1 MDASDGILMVHFK
14 SLAKAFKTL
23 KSSDGVTH
31 LGDDG
36 VLRSLNAARDTVI
49 DYVQLSKRQ
58 IAEFLAKYDKK
69 RAFVPGM

>member
-14 SLAKAFKTL
+14 SLAEAFKIL

-31 LGDDG
+31 LGEDG

-49 DYVQLSKRQ
+49 NYV
-58 IAEFLAKYDKK
+58 
-69 RAFVPGM
+69 

>member
-1 MDASDGILMVHFK
+1 MDASGRILMAHFK
-14 SLAKAFKTL
+14 SLAEAFKIL

-31 LGDDG
+31 LGKDG

-49 DYVQLSKRQ
+49 DYAQLSEHQ

-69 RAFVPGM
+69 CDFVPGM

>member
-1 MDASDGILMVHFK
+1 MVHFK
-14 SLAKAFKTL
+14 SLAKAFKIL

-31 LGDDG
+31 LGEDG
-36 VLRSLNAARDTVI
+36 VLRSLNAARDTVV
-49 DYVQLSKRQ
+49 DYVQLSEHQ